1 MKDIR
6 RCKICGCF
14 TEELCHCK
22 KKTTLFLDGRRRLKL
37 SKLISG
43 LLRHYP
49 EQIGVKL
56 SKDGYVSISD
66 LVRGIREKW
75 KNKHLYQ
82 WVSKEHIIALA
93 QLDPK
98 GRFEI
103 KDDKIRASY
112 GHSIQVSVERE
123 PDRKVKT
130 LYHGTSE
137 SFLESI
143 MKEGLKPMKRQW
155 VHLTSSFDDAVNV
168 GRRKGGRTVVLVINA
183 EELRKKGIEVYKAGK
198 NVYLVKKVLPDCIE
212 KVVRV

>member
-6 RCKICGCF
+6 KCEICGCF
-14 TEELCHCK
+14 AEELYHCG

-49 EQIGVKL
+49 EQIGIKL
-56 SKDGYVSISD
+56 SEDGYVSISD
-66 LVRGIREKW
+66 LVEGIRERW

-103 KDDKIRASY
+103 KDCKIRASY
-112 GHSIQVSVERE
+112 GHSVRVSVERE
-123 PDRKVKT
+123 PDREVKI

-137 SFLESI
+137 SFIESI

-155 VHLTSSFDDAVNV
+155 VHLTSNFDDAVDV
-168 GRRKGGRTVVLVINA
+168 GKRKGGRTVVLVINA
-183 EELRKKGIEVYKAGK
+183 EKLRKSGMEIYKAGK
-198 NVYLVKKVLPDCIE
+198 NVYLVKRVLPNCIE
-212 KVVRV
+212 KVIRV